1 MNHHSLLRKKMLC
14 GFLSSLLLVSCGQ
27 NSQSQSVTNLY
38 IDSISHH
45 PQILPGTVA
54 IGKKKIKIAL
64 LLDTSNSMDGLI
76 DQAKAQLWKIVNELA
91 LAKCD
96 DQKPDLEIAV
106 YEYGNNGLSSTN
118 GYIRQVTPFTHD
130 LDLISEKLFSLR
142 TNGGEEYCGYVISSA
157 TKELIWSDNKKDL
170 QLVFIA
176 GNESFN
182 QGPVDG
188 KEACLHAKE
197 KGITVNTIFCGNY
210 DQGVSLGW
218 KSAAIF
224 ANGDYMCIE
233 QDRKTVYITTPY
245 DDRIG
250 LLNDRLNET
259 YVTYGAN
266 GHVNKANQIAQDKN
280 AAGYGI
286 SYYATRAVSKSSK
299 MYSNSSWDLVDAAE
313 KKEFDISKVSDDE
326 LPDTLKGKTKE
337 EKLKYIE
344 EKTKERQAVIK
355 EIGELN
361 AKRVAFIAEK
371 EKSMKPEEK
380 SLDAAM
386 IRAIRE
392 QATEKNF
399 VFEAVK

>member
-1 MNHHSLLRKKMLC
+1 MNHHALLQKKILC
-14 GFLSSLLLVSCGQ
+14 GFLLTLLLISCEQ
-27 NSQSQSVTNLY
+27 NSQSQSVHT
-38 IDSISHH
+38 DSIAHH
-45 PQILPGTVA
+45 PEVLQATVA
-54 IGKKKIKIAL
+54 VGKKKIKIAL

-96 DQKPDLEIAV
+96 DLRPDLEIAL
-106 YEYGNNGLSSTN
+106 YEYGNNGLSPRN
-118 GYIRQVTPFTHD
+118 GYIRQVTPFTND
-130 LDLISEKLFSLR
+130 LDLISEKLFSLK

-157 TKELIWSDNKKDL
+157 TKELTWSDNKEDL

-188 KEACLHAKE
+188 KEACINTKE
-197 KGITVNTIFCGNY
+197 KGIIVNTIFCGNY
-210 DQGVSLGW
+210 DEGVSSGW
-218 KSAAIF
+218 KSAAIV

-250 LLNDRLNET
+250 VLNNKLNET

-266 GHVNKANQIAQDKN
+266 GYVYKDNQLAQDKN
-280 AAGYGI
+280 AESYGI
-286 SYYATRAVSKSSK
+286 SYSATRAVSKSSK
-299 MYSNSSWDLVDAAE
+299 MYSNSNWDLVDASE
-313 KKEFDISKVSDDE
+313 KKDFDISKVSEDE
-326 LPDTLKGKTKE
+326 LPDALKGKTKE
-337 EKLKYIE
+337 QKLKYIE

-355 EIGELN
+355 EIAELN

-371 EKSMKPEEK
+371 EKTLKPDEK
-380 SLDAAM
+380 SLDAVM
-386 IRAIRE
+386 IKSIRE